1 MKIIKLIALVFILL
15 TCSSPIDTIT
25 ILEPVHISNDSIVRT
40 GLDVLIEDHTN
51 YLKGKSIGLIT
62 NYPAVRSSK
71 DVYTQLFQKNYS
83 FKIKKLFSYDLEYFK
98 SVIEADELFKLDST
112 DIELVSIK
120 DTLPSPSTKILDGL
134 DIIVLDIQNIGSR
147 FNSKLHY
154 IISLMEIA
162 GERGIEFLILDRP
175 NPIGGVITEGPIPSI
190 NMESSEKILPLPT
203 RHGLTLGEIA
213 HMAFMKK
220 WLSIFPIKLTIVK
233 MDNWRRSMFFDD
245 TGLEWVPLD
254 ENIPDLETAI
264 IYPGMCIYESSNI
277 SLGFGTK
284 KPYKQIGAPW
294 MEFNIA
300 KEMKLLNINDAN
312 IKYAKFTPKIIPGY
326 SGIPIYNDEK
336 CFGKKVSITNKE
348 TFRSIDFGINSFYII
363 FALNIENIRLDK
375 KIFNDLFGS
384 KDLLKLVTGELKDEK
399 GDLIRVPNGLQK
411 KLQENIDIYS
421 KEIATYYLYD

>member
-15 TCSSPIDTIT
+15 RCSSPIDTIT

-40 GLDVLIEDHTN
+40 GLDVLIEDHPN

-83 FKIKKLFSYDLEYFK
+83 FKIKKLFSYDLENFK
-98 SVIEADELFKLDST
+98 SMTKADELINFNSI

-120 DTLPSPSTKILDGL
+120 DTLPYLSTKLLDGL

-154 IISLMEIA
+154 ITSLIEIA
-162 GERGIEFLILDRP
+162 GEGGVELLILDRP
-175 NPIGGVITEGPIPSI
+175 NPIGGVIIEGPIPSI
-190 NMESSEKILPLPT
+190 NIKSSEKTFPIPT
-203 RHGLTLGEIA
+203 RHGLTIGEIA
-213 HMAFMKK
+213 HLAFAKK
-220 WLSIFPIKLTIVK
+220 WFSISPPITIVK
-233 MDNWRRSMFFDD
+233 MDKWRRNMFFDD
-245 TGLEWVPLD
+245 TGLDWVPL
-254 ENIPDLETAI
+254 EKNIPDLETAI

-284 KPYKQIGAPW
+284 KPYKQVGAPW

-300 KEMKLLNINDAN
+300 KEMKLLNINDADIN
-312 IKYAKFTPKIIPGY
+312 YAKFTPKIIPGY
-326 SGIPIYNDEK
+326 AEKPIYDKEK
-336 CFGKKVSITNKE
+336 CFGKKVSIKNKE
-348 TFRSIDFGINSFYII
+348 TFRSIDFGINSFYIS

-375 KIFNDLFGS
+375 KMFNDLFGS

-399 GDLIRVPNGLQK
+399 GDLIRVPDGLLK
-411 KLQENIDIYS
+411 KLQDDIDVFSENI
-421 KEIATYYLYD
+421 APYYLYN